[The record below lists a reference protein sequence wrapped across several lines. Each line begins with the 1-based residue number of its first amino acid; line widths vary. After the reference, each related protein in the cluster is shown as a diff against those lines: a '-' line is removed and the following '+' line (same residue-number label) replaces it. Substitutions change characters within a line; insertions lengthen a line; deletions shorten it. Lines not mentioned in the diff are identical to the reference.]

1 MKVLTKENKEKENIL
16 INLELIN
23 LKNVFLLQFEEFKRK
38 TLEVEKKQFMED
50 KKEYH
55 KTLRHLQAQLER
67 AKEQNKSLDLIG
79 IKKRL
84 EDYEQVLKYYT
95 LMRTKNKMKVFEVES
110 KEQWE
115 VIEEYFTKELE
126 KNLVQHKVN
135 ERILRYKLEIY
146 QKNFLDFICRN
157 PTSIEVL
164 GQDEEIKVG
173 PSGTTQEEEV
183 QIKESQD
190 LISGVVQEEVS

>member
-1 MKVLTKENKEKENIL
+1 
-16 INLELIN
+16 
-23 LKNVFLLQFEEFKRK
+23 
-38 TLEVEKKQFMED
+38 MED

-55 KTLRHLQAQLER
+55 KILQHLQAQLER
-67 AKEQNKSLDLIG
+67 AKEQKKSLDLIG
-79 IKKRL
+79 IKKKL

-95 LMRTKNKMKVFEVES
+95 LMRTKNKMKDFEVES

-126 KNLVQHKVN
+126 KNLVQRKAN
-135 ERILRYKLEIY
+135 ERILKYKLEIY
-146 QKNFLDFICRN
+146 QKNFLDFICGN
-157 PTSIEVL
+157 PISIEVL
-164 GQDEEIKVG
+164 GQDEETKVRL
-173 PSGTTQEEEV
+173 SGTTQEEEV